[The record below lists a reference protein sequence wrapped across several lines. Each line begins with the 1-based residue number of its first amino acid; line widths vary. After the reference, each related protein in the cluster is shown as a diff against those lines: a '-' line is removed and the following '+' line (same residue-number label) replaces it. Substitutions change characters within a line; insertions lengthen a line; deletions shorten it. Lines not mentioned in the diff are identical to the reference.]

1 MADHNKDND
10 EDRYA
15 SATGWDGSDTKESRE
30 RRKQID
36 KYRRDNARDLFDGTA
51 LAVEDANEVFDNADG
66 EVPPRALFGDLF
78 REGELAILF
87 ADTGIGKSILATQ
100 IGEAIA
106 RGKNAIDNGEL
117 KIENARNGQKRDS
130 DGACSISDLKFQI
143 PNSDP
148 HSAIRTPH
156 SALRSLRNEAEP
168 LPVLYVDFEL
178 TRAQFAERYSTGVRE
193 GRYYGRHR
201 FPSKKWFARVTPD
214 WEGPLPEGYKTI
226 TQLLGDSVA
235 DLPFTHPNTR
245 VLIIDNLTYLAASTS
260 NATGAARLMKALESL
275 KKEAGLSILV
285 LAHTPKRAFRDTLT
299 VNDLQGSKMLSN
311 FADTIFCI
319 GRDHSD
325 RDVRFIKQIKSR
337 GAALTHGTDNVIT
350 CRLVK
355 QRGFLKFAFERLSD
369 EYEHLT
375 RPAAEISD
383 ARESLITEARRL
395 SATGVSQRAIA
406 RRLGLG
412 KTTIVRYLSD
422 EVPSSRSDASL

>member
-1 MADHNKDND
+1 MIDHEDNYD
-10 EDRYA
+10 TDRYA

-36 KYRRDNARDLFDGTA
+36 KYRKDNARDLFDGTA

-100 IGEAIA
+100 IGDAIA
-106 RGKNAIDNGEL
+106 RGKSVFSAT
-117 KIENARNGQKRDS
+117 ENTEVTEAETRAAGSVPPEDERKAETRPVGS
-130 DGACSISDLKFQI
+130 VPLDGSE
-143 PNSDP
+143 
-148 HSAIRTPH
+148 SAIRTPR
-156 SALRSLRNEAEP
+156 SALIPLRNDAEP

-178 TRAQFAERYSTGVRE
+178 TRAQFAERYSTGVRN

-201 FPSKKWFARVTPD
+201 FPSKEWFARVTPD

-226 TQLLGDSVA
+226 TQLFGDSVA
-235 DLPFTHPNTR
+235 NLPYTHPNTKI
-245 VLIIDNLTYLAASTS
+245 LIIDNLTYLAASTS
-260 NATGAARLMKALESL
+260 NATAASRLMKALESL

-325 RDVRFIKQIKSR
+325 RDVRYIKQIKSR

-355 QRGFLKFAFERLSD
+355 QRGFLKFAFQRLSD

-395 SATGVSQRAIA
+395 AATGVSQRAIA
-406 RRLGLG
+406 RRLNLS
-412 KTTIVRYLSD
+412 KTTIVRYL
-422 EVPSSRSDASL
+422 EAEPPA